1 MSQPGMRG
9 IRTEPFL
16 LSQGTGIIFENMLGQ
31 MSSGIRVVSY
41 LHPPLASASQA
52 DHCELPPAFLRLWK
66 QA

>member
-41 LHPPLASASQA
+41 LHPRLP
-52 DHCELPPAFLRLWK
+52 LPPKPTTVSCPLLS
-66 QA
+66 